1 MREEIITA
9 MQQMIQGIIDKNVVV
24 GSIPPLNGY
33 AVGAVGGSPIETFR
47 PLTSNEN
54 LPVLFNGKS
63 SNQQVLMRDME
74 RVHHILTTS
83 KVLPYN
89 ENWQIYAIETTS
101 APNLIGREQNKNWI
115 YGSSFR
121 GKIFCKKGAKQ

>member
-9 MQQMIQGIIDKNVVV
+9 MQHMIQGIIGENVVV

-33 AVGAVGGSPIETFR
+33 AVGGVGGSPIEIFR

-63 SNQQVLMRDME
+63 SNQQLLMQNME

-83 KVLPYN
+83 KALPYN

-101 APNLIGREQNKNWI
+101 APSLIGREQNKNWI

-121 GKIFCKKGAKQ
+121 VKFFSKKGAK

>member
-9 MQQMIQGIIDKNVVV
+9 MQHMIQGIIGKNVVV

-47 PLTSNEN
+47 PLTSNEG
-54 LPVLFNGKS
+54 LPVLFNGKAS
-63 SNQQVLMRDME
+63 SQQILTYEME
-74 RVHHILTTS
+74 KVHHLLTTS

-89 ENWQIYAIETTS
+89 EDWQIYAIETTS
-101 APNLIGREQNKNWI
+101 APSLIGREQNKNWI

-121 GKIFCKKGAKQ
+121 VKFFSKKGAK

>member
-1 MREEIITA
+1 MREEIIIA
-9 MQQMIQGIIDKNVVV
+9 IQQMIQGIVGGNVVA

-47 PLTSNEN
+47 PLTSNES
-54 LPVLFNGKS
+54 LLVLFNGKA
-63 SNQQVLMRDME
+63 SNQQLLMQDME
-74 RVHHILTTS
+74 KVHHILTTS
-83 KVLPYN
+83 KALPYS

-121 GKIFCKKGAKQ
+121 VKFFSKKGAE

>member
-9 MQQMIQGIIDKNVVV
+9 MKQMIQGIIGENVVV

-33 AVGAVGGSPIETFR
+33 AVGAVGGLPIETFR
-47 PLTSNEN
+47 PLTSNEG

-63 SNQQVLMRDME
+63 SNQQLLMQNME

-83 KVLPYN
+83 KALPYN
-89 ENWQIYAIETTS
+89 EDWQIYAIETTS
-101 APNLIGREQNKNWI
+101 APSLIGREQNKNWI

-121 GKIFCKKGAKQ
+121 VKFFSKKGAK

>member
-1 MREEIITA
+1 MREGIITA
-9 MQQMIQGIIDKNVVV
+9 MQQMIQGIVRGNVVV

-33 AVGAVGGSPIETFR
+33 AVGSVGGSPIETFR
-47 PLTSNEN
+47 PLTSNEG

-63 SNQQVLMRDME
+63 SNQQLLMQDME
-74 RVHHILTTS
+74 KVHHILTTS
-83 KVLPYN
+83 KTLPYS

-121 GKIFCKKGAKQ
+121 VKFFSKKGAE